1 LGPNGSGSL
10 CSHFWTN
17 TLIVPGPSRSQI
29 ACSAA
34 GNPAL
39 AKAMG
44 IEGGR
49 PLDGFVAATQL
60 YLAVIGAGYLI
71 QAIGT
76 LRAEEAEGRMETRL
90 AGTLS
95 RVRWLAA
102 HSTAAAAGLVLIVVG
117 SSLVLA
123 LCTAWSAGDTGE
135 FGAIMTAGLDYLPAE
150 LVLAGLAL
158 ALFGL
163 WPRGFG
169 LAWAGYAVATF
180 IAFLG
185 PGLKLPQWMLDLA
198 PTTHI
203 GNPPLGTADAANL
216 AALAIVA
223 IALALAGFMAF
234 HHRDIPRA

>member
-1 LGPNGSGSL
+1 
-10 CSHFWTN
+10 
-17 TLIVPGPSRSQI
+17 
-29 ACSAA
+29 
-34 GNPAL
+34 
-39 AKAMG
+39 MG
-44 IEGGR
+44 IEDGR

-60 YLAVIGAGYLI
+60 YLAVIGAGYVI

-76 LRAEEAEGRMETRL
+76 LRAEEAEGRLEARL

-102 HSTAAAAGLVLIVVG
+102 HSAVVAAGLVLIVVG

-123 LCTAWSAGDTGE
+123 LSTAWSAGNTDE
-135 FGAIMTAGLDYLPAE
+135 FGAIMRAGLDYLPAE

-169 LAWAGYAVATF
+169 FAWAGYAVATF

-185 PGLKLPQWMLDLA
+185 PGLKLAQWVLDLA
-198 PTTHI
+198 PTTHV
-203 GNPPLGTADAANL
+203 GNPPLGTVDASNL

-223 IALALAGFMAF
+223 IVLVLVGFMAF
-234 HHRDIPRA
+234 HRRDVPRA